1 MRNIQEVFDQIR
13 QVQKEEYSLREMYKD
28 ALNNDTQYQEI
39 LEELKVL
46 KEKKKKIEQETQA
59 QLGNQFVQ
67 MESLKQSIRNSKQ
80 MLSDIALSNLIDGNS
95 IEVKDEYNNFYEPK
109 FNVSFKKTSTQN
121 NFEQQQ

>member
-28 ALNNDTQYQEI
+28 ALSNDTQYQEI
-39 LEELKVL
+39 IEELKVL

-80 MLSDIALSNLIDGNS
+80 MLSDIALSNLMDGNS

-109 FNVSFKKTSTQN
+109 FNVSFKKTSAQN